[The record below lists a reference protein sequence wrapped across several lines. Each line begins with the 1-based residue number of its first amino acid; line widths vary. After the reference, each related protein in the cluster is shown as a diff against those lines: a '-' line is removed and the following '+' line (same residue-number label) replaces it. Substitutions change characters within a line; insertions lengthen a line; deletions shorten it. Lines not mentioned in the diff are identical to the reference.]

1 MATLYESL
9 TILPLLR
16 NLTTTASGRIDPP
29 EPEFDVSRT
38 SRVPHAT
45 GFRTMTDLICIV

>member
-29 EPEFDVSRT
+29 EPGT
-38 SRVPHAT
+38 SCDWISHHDRSHMY
-45 GFRTMTDLICIV
+45 RMIVA